1 MKEGFEC
8 CYMSVGGTY
17 CFYFDKEIV
26 DDLGNE
32 ECDVCDMNQ
41 SCEYCY
47 WKLTNQRK
55 QK

>member
-1 MKEGFEC
+1 MKKGFEC

-17 CFYFDKEIV
+17 FYFDKEIV

-47 WKLTNQRK
+47 LKLTNQRK